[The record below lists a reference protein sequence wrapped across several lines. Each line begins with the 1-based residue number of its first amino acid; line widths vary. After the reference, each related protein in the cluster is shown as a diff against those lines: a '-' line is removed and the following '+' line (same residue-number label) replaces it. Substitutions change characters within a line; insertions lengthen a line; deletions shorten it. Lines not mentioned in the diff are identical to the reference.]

1 MTRTTI
7 QISNP
12 RDLPQLMAPLAF
24 LLACDKVPQ
33 AGFEPDTGL
42 TLELIDL
49 KKRKGASP
57 TWWRSCNR
65 WGSWPRRWSPREGGS
80 HSSGRENWLAGR
92 KTWKGKKLGEN
103 PIENLPH
110 LIRFSTMKSSP
121 MMRMTL
127 GKLKMV
133 PSSPSSSSQP
143 PRHVT
148 DGEHPH
154 DAGQHEGKVRLVAAF
169 LPWPDVGVP
178 VNQDQEVFKLL
189 TN

>member
-42 TLELIDL
+42 TLELIVL

-65 WGSWPRRWSPREGGS
+65 WGSWPRRWSPREDGS
-80 HSSGRENWLAGR
+80 HLSGRENWLVGR
-92 KTWKGKKLGEN
+92 KTWKRKKVG
-103 PIENLPH
+103 
-110 LIRFSTMKSSP
+110 RKSDWE
-121 MMRMTL
+121 
-127 GKLKMV
+127 
-133 PSSPSSSSQP
+133 PSALDPVLDHEELANDEDDPGQVEDGGSIITIIIIKTTSARDRWRAPPRRRTTRGQGSSRGGLSSQTGCGCSCKSGS
-143 PRHVT
+143 RSV
-148 DGEHPH
+148 
-154 DAGQHEGKVRLVAAF
+154 
-169 LPWPDVGVP
+169 
-178 VNQDQEVFKLL
+178 
-189 TN
+189 

>member
-42 TLELIDL
+42 TLELIVL

-92 KTWKGKKLGEN
+92 KTWKRKKVG
-103 PIENLPH
+103 
-110 LIRFSTMKSSP
+110 RKSDWE
-121 MMRMTL
+121 
-127 GKLKMV
+127 
-133 PSSPSSSSQP
+133 PSALDPVLDHEELADDEDDPGQVEDGGSIITIIIIKTTSARDRWRAP
-143 PRHVT
+143 PRRRT
-148 DGEHPH
+148 TR
-154 DAGQHEGKVRLVAAF
+154 GQGSSRGGLSS
-169 LPWPDVGVP
+169 
-178 VNQDQEVFKLL
+178 L
-189 TN
+189 TGCGCSCKSGSRSV

>member
-1 MTRTTI
+1 MMRTTI

-42 TLELIDL
+42 TLELIVL

-92 KTWKGKKLGEN
+92 KTWKGKKVG
-103 PIENLPH
+103 
-110 LIRFSTMKSSP
+110 RKSDWE
-121 MMRMTL
+121 
-127 GKLKMV
+127 
-133 PSSPSSSSQP
+133 PSALDPVLDHEELANDEDDPEQVDDGSIITTSWP
-143 PRHVT
+143 PWHVT

-169 LPWPDVGVP
+169 LPRPDVGVP
-178 VNQDQEVFKLL
+178 VNQDQEVFKL
-189 TN
+189 N